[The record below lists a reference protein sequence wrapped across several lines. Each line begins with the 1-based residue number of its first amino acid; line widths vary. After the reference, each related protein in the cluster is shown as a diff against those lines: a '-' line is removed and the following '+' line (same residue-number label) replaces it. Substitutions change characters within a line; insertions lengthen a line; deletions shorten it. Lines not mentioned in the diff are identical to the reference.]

1 MWQWSSIKGFVSQKA
16 YIFVL
21 SWHILFSLTFQLS
34 RCFLCLYHFRGILL
48 GITVD
53 GYTDQFVALAWQN
66 LGDEIKRHVQTLL

>member
-1 MWQWSSIKGFVSQKA
+1 MWQWSNIKGFVSQKA

-21 SWHILFSLTFQLS
+21 SCAFSFPSLFQFS
-34 RCFLCLYHFRGILL
+34 RCFMCLPLQDILL

-53 GYTDQFVALAWQN
+53 GYTDQFVALAWEN